1 MILLTTS
8 GTEGFCEAFARTGLK
23 LSLAESCTGGM
34 IGSMITSVS
43 GASSFFLG
51 SAVTYSNESKER
63 ILGVSHDSLV
73 KYGAVSEAVA
83 KEMAEG
89 SLKVYD
95 SDIAAS
101 VTGIAG
107 PNGGTP
113 EKPVGTV
120 WICVAT
126 TTRFNAQLHQFDP
139 NLTRLEIIHKAAEA
153 ALQML
158 KEELLKD
165 LGE

>member
-8 GTEGFCEAFARTGLK
+8 RTEILAYILTEKGLK
-23 LSLAESCTGGM
+23 LSLAESCTGGL
-34 IGSMITSVS
+34 IGSQITDIS
-43 GASSFFLG
+43 GSSAFFLG

-63 ILGVSHDSLV
+63 LIGVSHQSLAEN
-73 KYGAVSEAVA
+73 GAVSETVA

-89 SLKVYD
+89 TLEAYG

-120 WICVAT
+120 WMAVTDGKRPIAFENHFTGSRKEIRKRTAEV
-126 TTRFNAQLHQFDP
+126 LID
-139 NLTRLEIIHKAAEA
+139 RLIEFAEE
-153 ALQML
+153 M
-158 KEELLKD
+158 
-165 LGE
+165 

>member
-1 MILLTTS
+1 MTTS

-51 SAVTYSNESKER
+51 SAVTYSNDSKEK

-83 KEMAEG
+83 KEMAKG
-89 SLKVYD
+89 SLKVYG

-120 WICVAT
+120 WMAVTDGKRTVAYENHFEGS
-126 TTRFNAQLHQFDP
+126 RDRIRE
-139 NLTRLEIIHKAAEA
+139 LTSYVLVVRIMEFI
-153 ALQML
+153 
-158 KEELLKD
+158 
-165 LGE
+165 GPR

>member
-1 MILLTTS
+1 MTTS
-8 GTEGFCEAFARTGLK
+8 GTEGFCGAFARAGLK

-34 IGSMITSVS
+34 IGCKITSVS

-51 SAVTYSNESKER
+51 SAVTYSNESKEK
-63 ILGVSHDSLV
+63 ILGVSHKSLMDH
-73 KYGAVSEAVA
+73 GAVSEAVA

-89 SLKVYD
+89 SLKVYG

-107 PNGGTP
+107 PDGGTS

-120 WICVAT
+120 WMAVTDGKRTVAYENHFQGS
-126 TTRFNAQLHQFDP
+126 RDEIRE
-139 NLTRLEIIHKAAEA
+139 LTSDILMVRIIEFI
-153 ALQML
+153 
-158 KEELLKD
+158 
-165 LGE
+165 GSR